1 MLKKNLKKFLFFS
14 TLLLISNNVFAN
26 YDIVGSFKAK
36 AKSEALNKMV
46 DREISIGIYLK
57 EKKGK
62 VSISYEMPL
71 GELDVVYPFQ
81 LDEEDKIK
89 SQKSLNNLI
98 KVLKKGIEW
107 SEIAK
112 ENKVDVQK
120 EIPSEKFC
128 VSSSNNAI
136 VDCTANFASV
146 GNGFSTFLLIYL
158 DEVGS
163 MSKDYNKDMF
173 AINFQNQKKFL
184 NFLEITVQKKIKH
197 LLEQEKKSE
206 GLFN

>member
-1 MLKKNLKKFLFFS
+1 MLKNNLNKFLIFS
-14 TLLLISNNVFAN
+14 ILFLISNNVYAN
-26 YDIVGSFKAK
+26 YDFVGSFKVK
-36 AKSEALNKMV
+36 AKSEALNQMV

-57 EKKGK
+57 EKKGN

-71 GELDVVYPFQ
+71 GEIDVIYPFQ
-81 LDEEDKIK
+81 LDEENKIK
-89 SQKSLNNLI
+89 SQKYLDNLI

-107 SEIAK
+107 SEVAK

-128 VSSSNNAI
+128 VSSSNSAI
-136 VDCTANFASV
+136 VCTANFASV
-146 GNGFSTFLLIYL
+146 GIGISTYLLIYL

-173 AINFQNQKKFL
+173 AIDYQNQKKFL
-184 NFLEITVQKKIKH
+184 NFLENKVQERIKY
-197 LLEQEKKSE
+197 LLDQEKKSE